1 MTEVISSNTRSSS
14 KKEIQQLEK
23 KLCEL
28 EKANSNLKK
37 ENFELANENTDL
49 KEKLDLVTS
58 ELREIQLKQG
68 NSLNSMI
75 ELL

>member
-14 KKEIQQLEK
+14 KKQIQQLEK

-28 EKANSNLKK
+28 EKANSNLKR
-37 ENFELANENTDL
+37 ENLELANENTDL

-68 NSLNSMI
+68 NSIYCIS
-75 ELL
+75 

>member
-14 KKEIQQLEK
+14 KKEIQRLEK

-28 EKANSNLKK
+28 EKANSNMKI
-37 ENFELANENTDL
+37 ENLELATENKDL

-68 NSLNSMI
+68 N
-75 ELL
+75 

>member
-14 KKEIQQLEK
+14 KKEIQRLEK
-23 KLCEL
+23 KLSES
-28 EKANSNLKK
+28 EKANSILKI
-37 ENFELANENTDL
+37 ENMEL

-68 NSLNSMI
+68 NSINPDRFFLWF
-75 ELL
+75 

>member
-14 KKEIQQLEK
+14 KKEIQRLEK
-23 KLCEL
+23 KICEL
-28 EKANSNLKK
+28 ERANSNMKI
-37 ENFELANENTDL
+37 ENLELATENKDL

-68 NSLNSMI
+68 N
-75 ELL
+75 

>member
-14 KKEIQQLEK
+14 KKEIQRLEK
-23 KLCEL
+23 KLSES
-28 EKANSNLKK
+28 EKANSILNI
-37 ENFELANENTDL
+37 ENMEL

-68 NSLNSMI
+68 RFF
-75 ELL
+75 LLF

>member
-14 KKEIQQLEK
+14 KKEIQRLEK
-23 KLCEL
+23 KLSES
-28 EKANSNLKK
+28 EKANSILKI
-37 ENFELANENTDL
+37 ENMEL

-68 NSLNSMI
+68 NLI
-75 ELL
+75 

>member
-14 KKEIQQLEK
+14 KKEIQRLEK
-23 KLCEL
+23 KLSES
-28 EKANSNLKK
+28 EKANSILKI
-37 ENFELANENTDL
+37 ENMEL

-68 NSLNSMI
+68 NSIYRISSNSFRP
-75 ELL
+75 

>member
-14 KKEIQQLEK
+14 KKEIQRLEK
-23 KLCEL
+23 KLSES
-28 EKANSNLKK
+28 EKANSILKI
-37 ENFELANENTDL
+37 ENMEL

-68 NSLNSMI
+68 NSI
-75 ELL
+75 